1 MTTLKELYDYL
12 ESWNGE
18 GHIESMF
25 PYTEFIPIDLPKVRL
40 EMLTWWKI
48 ENIVKD
54 EKFVID
60 KNEATT
66 YLSERYIA
74 TNNLLL
80 KYRYSYFAY
89 LLSNNNLYAHRAVDA
104 LLDGLKEMLP
114 DNKEEYPH
122 RANYPLEVLMTLSK
136 RVKYRKPDVR
146 SFLWQIFES
155 EYGYRTKLLCLRKA
169 KHIEFF
175 DANDAER
182 LVLLCKDLF
191 PLTKDGWREA
201 CCTIGLHYA
210 SKLQNRGMQYIKFFY
225 ELLGD
230 IEMEQLK
237 DPVSDKNNIAIPHMN
252 DSHLEK
258 AMAFYEKA
266 GSTKKR
272 NNVEK
277 ICRENKK
284 KLIYPQFRV
293 QQKTNEKVVEY
304 FNLLKKELLEERLCL
319 MLMNLSC
326 PVRFMFPSYQL
337 IKEYISKQV
346 STWEQ
351 LGFENQ
357 FKDINGNT
365 KNADKEYDMRQKY
378 GVWLMDIVE
387 NPMLDVIQ
395 TAIQTKKLTYA
406 KLKRWMLK
414 DTCFGIPIE
423 YARANHV
430 VSASWFSQVDYG
442 LESLMKQYQRFIRG
456 KTTDWRMP
464 IDILAIRFEGII
476 RDIVADY
483 GGKIIKVGKD
493 NSTSMALLESLL
505 KEPCLCE
512 AFRIEDIEFFEY
524 VFTNNGLNIR
534 NNVAH
539 SFYIPQ
545 DYGIFHATL
554 VFLCILRLTL
564 FSPKEKKGRNN

>member
-60 KNEATT
+60 KNESTT

-175 DANDAER
+175 DTNDAER
-182 LVLLCKDLF
+182 LALLCKDLF
-191 PLTKDGWREA
+191 PLTKDGWRKD
-201 CCTIGLHYA
+201 CCSIGLYYT
-210 SKLQNRGMQYIKFFY
+210 SKLQNGKKQYIKFFY

-237 DPVSDKNNIAIPHMN
+237 DPISDKNNIAIPHMN

-258 AMAFYEKA
+258 AMAFYQKA
-266 GSTKKR
+266 GTTKKR
-272 NNVEK
+272 NEAEK
-277 ICRENKK
+277 TYRENKK
-284 KLIYPQFRV
+284 KLIYPHFRF
-293 QQKTNEKVVEY
+293 QQKTNEKVVAY
-304 FNLLKKELLEERLCL
+304 FKLLKKELLEGRLCM
-319 MLMNLSC
+319 MLMNLAY

-337 IKEYISKQV
+337 VRKHMTKRV
-346 STWEQ
+346 SPLEE
-351 LGFENQ
+351 LGFVNK

-365 KNADKEYDMRQKY
+365 KYADYDFDIRQKY
-378 GVWLMDIVE
+378 DIWLMNIVE
-387 NPMLDVIQ
+387 NPILEVIL

-406 KLKRWMLK
+406 KLKHWMLK
-414 DTCFGIPIE
+414 DTFFGVPIE
-423 YARANHV
+423 YPRANHV
-430 VSASWFSQVDYG
+430 VLSSWFSQVDYG
-442 LESLMKQYQRFIRG
+442 LESLMKQYQRFLQG

-464 IDILAIRFEGII
+464 IDVLSIRFEGII
-476 RDIVADY
+476 RDIVANY
-483 GGKIIKVGKD
+483 VGTITKVGKD

-505 KEPCLCE
+505 REPCLRE
-512 AFRIEDIEFFEY
+512 AFKAEDIDFFEY
-524 VFTNNGLNIR
+524 VFTTKGLNIR

-554 VFLCILRLTL
+554 VFLCILRLTK
-564 FSPKEKKGRNN
+564 FRPKEGE

>member
-18 GHIESMF
+18 GRIESVF
-25 PYTEFIPIDLPKVRL
+25 PYTEFIPIDLPKARL
-40 EMLTWWKI
+40 ELLTWLNI

-54 EKFVID
+54 ENFVID
-60 KNEATT
+60 KDEATL
-66 YLSERYIA
+66 YLHERYIA
-74 TNNLLL
+74 TNNILL

-89 LLSNNNLYAHRAVDA
+89 LLSNNNLYARQVVDV

-114 DNKEEYPH
+114 ENKEDYPR
-122 RANYPLEVLMTLSK
+122 RADYVLEVMMTLSK
-136 RVKYRKPDVR
+136 KIKYRKPDVR
-146 SFLWQIFES
+146 ILLWQIFES
-155 EYGYRTKLLCLRKA
+155 EYGFRTKLLCLRKA

-175 DANDAER
+175 DSNDAKR
-182 LVLLCKDLF
+182 LVLLCKELF
-191 PLTKDGWREA
+191 PLTKNGWREA

-210 SKLQNRGMQYIKFFY
+210 SKLHNGGMQYIKFFY
-225 ELLGD
+225 ELLGN
-230 IEMEQLK
+230 IEMEQLI
-237 DPVSDKNNIAIPHMN
+237 DPASDKNNIAIPHMN

-258 AMAFYEKA
+258 AMSFYEKA

-272 NNVEK
+272 NEAEK
-277 ICRENKK
+277 IYRDNKK
-284 KLIYPQFRV
+284 KLIYPQFRF
-293 QQKTNEKVVEY
+293 QQKTNEKIVEY
-304 FNLLKKELLEERLCL
+304 FNLLKKELLEGRLRL

-337 IKEYISKQV
+337 IREYIPKQV
-346 STWEQ
+346 STLEQ
-351 LGFENQ
+351 LGFENK

-365 KNADKEYDMRQKY
+365 KNADKEFDMRQKY
-378 GVWLMDIVE
+378 GVWLKDIVE
-387 NPMLDVIQ
+387 NPMLDVIL
-395 TAIQTKKLTYA
+395 TAIQTGKMTYA

-423 YARANHV
+423 YARTNHV
-430 VSASWFSQVDYG
+430 VSASWFSQIDYG
-442 LESLMKQYQRFIRG
+442 IESLMKQYQRFLQG
-456 KTTDWRMP
+456 KTTDWRIP
-464 IDILAIRFEGII
+464 IDILSIRFEGII
-476 RDIVADY
+476 RDIVANYD
-483 GGKIIKVGKD
+483 GKIIKVGKD

-512 AFRIEDIEFFEY
+512 VFRTEDIEFFEY
-524 VFTNNGLNIR
+524 VFTTRGINIR

-554 VFLCILRLTL
+554 VFLCFLRLTL
-564 FSPKEKKGRNN
+564 FKPKEWKGSKN